1 MPSTFTLPTPEAGKE
16 LTIIDFAT
24 SQAQIQAAIRA
35 LQDASPNSGSVTSV
49 AEVDSD
55 TNADFLNVNITNPTT
70 APVITFTKVATAAN
84 LIYASAVSVGSAKP
98 TMRAMVAADL
108 PTVPY
113 TKGGNGLTTL
123 GTAYQML
130 RANSAATANEWF
142 TMVAGSNKVTLV
154 PSSGLL
160 TIDIV
165 PANIEVNAL
174 AATAPLGIAK
184 GGTGAAT
191 AQAAINALANVSVAD
206 SGKALI
212 VNGSGN
218 LVPTTFDAGVSSVNG
233 LTGVVSLT
241 TASIPESGSLY
252 LTDVNLNANTE
263 YIATKAAVALNTA
276 KVTNATHTGDVTGAT
291 ALTIAAGVVTYAKM
305 QAISATKRLL
315 GRISGGAGSA
325 EEIAISGNLAM
336 SATDLIVRTSKIKS
350 ISANYS
356 IPITEGTILANGSS
370 LTITLPDTS
379 TVANGDEFII
389 KNIAGATNNSLVVFN
404 AGIEEIDGSATY
416 SGLNLAYNCVTVK
429 YGGSNR
435 WYIINKITTG

>member
-35 LQDASPNSGSVTSV
+35 LQDASASIGTVTSIS
-49 AEVDSD
+49 EVDSD
-55 TNADFLNVNITNPTT
+55 TNADLLNVNITNPTT
-70 APVITFTKVATAAN
+70 APVLTFTKVATAAN

-113 TKGGNGLTTL
+113 GKGGNGLTTL
-123 GTAYQML
+123 GGIYQML
-130 RANSAATANEWF
+130 RVNSAGTANEWF
-142 TMVAGSNKVTLV
+142 TMVAASGDKITLT
-154 PSSGLL
+154 PSSGTPNKL
-160 TIDIV
+160 TIDV
-165 PANIEVNAL
+165 DPTKIEINTL
-174 AATAPLGIAK
+174 AATTQLSIAK
-184 GGTGAAT
+184 GGTGASL
-191 AQAAINALANVSVAD
+191 AQDAINALAAVSAAD

-212 VNGSGN
+212 VDGSGN
-218 LVPTTFDAGVSSVNG
+218 VKATTFSAGVASVNT
-233 LTGVVSLT
+233 LTGAVSLT
-241 TASIPESGSLY
+241 TTLIPESGNLY
-252 LTDVNLNANTE
+252 YTDTRVTNNATV
-263 YIATKAAVALNTA
+263 VANTA
-276 KVTNATHTGDVTGAT
+276 KVTNATHTGDVTGSG

-336 SATDLIVRTSKIKS
+336 SATDLIVRTSKVKTVT
-350 ISANYS
+350 ANYS
-356 IPITEGTILANGSS
+356 VPITEGTILVNGSS

-389 KNIAGATNNSLVVFN
+389 KNIAGATTNSLVVFN

-416 SGLNLAYNCVTVK
+416 TGLNLAYNCVTVK

-435 WYIINKITTG
+435 WYIMNKITTG